1 MQVTL
6 KKLAEIRP
14 YEKNAKKHD
23 SRQIKNVAESI
34 KQYGF
39 VQPVVVDKNN
49 VIVIG
54 HCRALAAKKLGIKEV
69 PCVCVDDLTPEQVNA
84 LRLVDNKSNESDW
97 DFDLLAEELPELDLS
112 AFDFDWDIPD
122 ETIGK
127 YDTDRNDK
135 NLQERFGIPPFS
147 IFDTRQK
154 YWQDRKREWL
164 SIGITSENGRVDN
177 LLSDGLNV
185 LSEDKGANT
194 TGTSVFDPV
203 LCEIVYKWFCVE
215 NGAIFDPF
223 AGGSVRGIVA
233 SKLGFSY
240 TGIDLRDEQ
249 ITENKKNAEAIG
261 ADAVWFCDDSL
272 NQDKYVKDKSIDMV
286 FSCPPYADL
295 EVYSDDQ
302 RDISNMG
309 YDDFLQAYRTIIKKA
324 CGKLKENRFAV
335 WVVGDVR
342 DKKGLYRDF
351 VGDTKQAFFDA
362 GLKLYNDIVLLNA
375 TGTAALRAGKQFQA
389 GRKVVKL
396 HQNVLVFYKGDPA
409 KIKVD
414 FGPVETMD
422 NAEFE

>member
-1 MQVTL
+1 MQVVMKTL
-6 KKLAEIRP
+6 GEIHP
-14 YEKNAKKHD
+14 YSKNAKKHD
-23 SRQIKNVAESI
+23 NRQIKNVAESI

-39 VQPVVVDKNN
+39 VQPIVVDKNN

-54 HCRALAAKKLGIKEV
+54 HCRALAAKKLRIKEV

-84 LRLVDNKSNESDW
+84 LRLVDNKSNESEW
-97 DFDLLAEELPELDLS
+97 DFDLLKDELPNLDLS

-164 SIGITSENGRVDN
+164 SIGITSENGRADN

-185 LSEDKGANT
+185 LSENKRGNI

-203 LCEIVYKWFCVE
+203 LCEIAYKWFCVE

-249 ITENKKNAEAIG
+249 ITKNKENAETIG

-272 NQDKYVKDKSIDMV
+272 NQDKYVKDKSVDMV

-295 EVYSDDQ
+295 EVYSEDP

-351 VGDTKQAFFDA
+351 VGDTKRAFFDA

-375 TGTAALRAGKQFQA
+375 VGTAALRAGKQFQA